1 MTGPHEELRKLTRA
15 LGVGYAR
22 GSDDDPAYLVDHSAA
37 LLLVNP
43 EGELQAV
50 FGPPHVPDAI
60 ARDIVA
66 IRGHL
71 ES

>member
-1 MTGPHEELRKLTRA
+1 MI
-15 LGVGYAR
+15 YAKD
-22 GSDDDPAYLVDHSAA
+22 GDGPAYLVEHSAA

-43 EGELQAV
+43 KGELQAV
-50 FGPPHVPDAI
+50 FGPPHAPDPI
-60 ARDIVA
+60 ARDFVA